1 MIIDHIAK
9 DFLGAMLRAN
19 LTGREAFTD
28 IYAGHFITLA
38 YIGAKDFYEQAKDA
52 GIQVGF
58 PEYEIAKALV
68 QARLASSRLAITPEL
83 INILATS
90 SIHMSLANVTQVRTE
105 LGLDPEKVEEPKYSF
120 TTVMG
125 NFDKLVGI
133 TVGSGVAPMAPT
145 GTKAVSDMATET
157 NLPKAELLVTS
168 TAQIIENII
177 LDHLP
182 APGPVGDE
190 MTDKVAAEGVAV
202 AEIEVAAEG
211 VAVAT
216 AKKKKAKKSKAKK
229 VKAQAKVQTQDDI
242 TEMSAT

>member
-28 IYAGHFITLA
+28 VYAGHFITLA
-38 YIGAKDFYEQAKDA
+38 YIGAKDFYEQAKGA

-68 QARLASSRLAITPEL
+68 QARMASSRLAITPEL
-83 INILATS
+83 INVLATS

-105 LGLDPEKVEEPKYSF
+105 LGLDPEKVPEPEYTSLRITSSVAGKMSITTSVDESEEIAAAEAAEE
-120 TTVMG
+120 VR
-125 NFDKLVGI
+125 
-133 TVGSGVAPMAPT
+133 A
-145 GTKAVSDMATET
+145 DMA
-157 NLPKAELLVTS
+157 AEE
-168 TAQIIENII
+168 AEEI
-177 LDHLP
+177 LADL
-182 APGPVGDE
+182 
-190 MTDKVAAEGVAV
+190 AAE
-202 AEIEVAAEG
+202 EVAAAEAAEE
-211 VAVAT
+211 VAAS

>member
-28 IYAGHFITLA
+28 VYAGHFITLA
-38 YIGAKDFYEQAKDA
+38 YIGAKDFYEQAKGA

-68 QARLASSRLAITPEL
+68 QARMASSRLAITPEL
-83 INILATS
+83 INVLATS

-105 LGLDPEKVEEPKYSF
+105 LGLDPEKVPEPEYTSLRITSSVAGKMSITTSVDESEEIAAAEAAEE
-120 TTVMG
+120 VR
-125 NFDKLVGI
+125 
-133 TVGSGVAPMAPT
+133 A
-145 GTKAVSDMATET
+145 DMA
-157 NLPKAELLVTS
+157 AEE
-168 TAQIIENII
+168 AEEI
-177 LDHLP
+177 
-182 APGPVGDE
+182 A
-190 MTDKVAAEGVAV
+190 AAEA
-202 AEIEVAAEG
+202 AEEVRADMAAEEAEEILADLAAEEVAAAEAAEE
-211 VAVAT
+211 VAAS